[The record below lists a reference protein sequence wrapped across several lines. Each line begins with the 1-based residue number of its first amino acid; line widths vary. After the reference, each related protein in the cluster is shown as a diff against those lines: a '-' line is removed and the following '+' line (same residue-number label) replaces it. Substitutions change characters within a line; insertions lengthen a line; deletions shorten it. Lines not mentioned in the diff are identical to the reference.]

1 MYPSFGGYGLYL
13 IISLP
18 ALLLGF
24 WAQAKVKSAF
34 NKYSKIRNYNNLSG
48 AEVARR
54 MLDAND
60 LNDVRVEQVNGFL
73 SDHYD
78 PRKKTLRLSPAVYQG
93 NSIASAGIA
102 AHEAGHALQD
112 QQGYV
117 PLQFRSAMVPTVQ
130 IGSRLGPIIF
140 MAGLFLD
147 YLSGASTNFGF
158 QISLFGLLLFAAT
171 AIFALVTLPVEFN
184 ATSRAKKWLST
195 SGVIYQQEMS
205 GINGVLDAA
214 ALTYVAAAVQALS
227 TLLYYAYLL
236 LGRRRR

>member
-1 MYPSFGGYGLYL
+1 MYPFFSGYGLYL
-13 IISLP
+13 LFSLP

-24 WAQAKVKSAF
+24 WAQAKVKSAY
-34 NKYSKIRNYNNLSG
+34 NKYSKIRNSLNLTG

-54 MLDAND
+54 MLNAND
-60 LNDVRVEQVNGFL
+60 LTEVHIEQIQGLL

-78 PRKKTLRLSPAVYQG
+78 PRTKVLRLSPTVFQG
-93 NSIASAGIA
+93 NSLASAGIA
-102 AHEAGHALQD
+102 AHEVGHALQD

-117 PLQFRSAMVPTVQ
+117 PLQFRSALVPTVQ

-147 YLSGASTNFGF
+147 YLSGSSTNFGF
-158 QISLFGLLLFAAT
+158 QIALIGLILFAAT
-171 AIFALVTLPVEFN
+171 AVFALMTLPVELN
-184 ATSRAKKWLST
+184 ATKRAKNWLST
-195 SGVIYQQEMS
+195 SGVVYQQDMQ
-205 GINGVLDAA
+205 GINSVLDAA